1 MLLSD
6 GQSSIESKDMN
17 RNPSIAKKLIGK
29 VVLVTGGSPRYRPS
43 NRQAARCR
51 ECGGRLHLQLGKR
64 QSRGGCS
71 AIENVGER
79 SGHQRR
85 RLRPLSGRGTTS
97 RRHRRSKISPASQSA
112 PRKLKDLTC
121 DSIVA

>member
-6 GQSSIESKDMN
+6 GQSPIESKDMN

-64 QSRGGCS
+64 QSRGGFQCYRKCS
-71 AIENVGER
+71 R
-79 SGHQRR
+79 KF
-85 RLRPLSGRGTTS
+85 RP
-97 RRHRRSKISPASQSA
+97 SKSKAPAHKWPTDNPA
-112 PRKLKDLTC
+112 PST
-121 DSIVA
+121 

>member
-6 GQSSIESKDMN
+6 GQSPIESKDMN

-64 QSRGGCS
+64 QSRGGFQCY
-71 AIENVGER
+71 R
-79 SGHQRR
+79 KCRR
-85 RLRPLSGRGTTS
+85 TFRPSTP
-97 RRHRRSKISPASQSA
+97 KAPALQCPSHTPPPPPTPQN
-112 PRKLKDLTC
+112 T
-121 DSIVA
+121 

>member
-1 MLLSD
+1 MPLSD
-6 GQSSIESKDMN
+6 GQSPIESKDMN

-64 QSRGGCS
+64 QSRGGCQGLRKRKRTVKPS
-71 AIENVGER
+71 TSKAPAIKGPRDN
-79 SGHQRR
+79 Q
-85 RLRPLSGRGTTS
+85 PP
-97 RRHRRSKISPASQSA
+97 SPT
-112 PRKLKDLTC
+112 L
-121 DSIVA
+121 